1 MFFSFQ
7 TLCMTGNVPECYLSD
22 YDYYINS
29 AHRIPEHRLRKW
41 PPIAAAKL
49 GTLTSGASGKCPP
62 CRECLHRGRW
72 IW

>member
-1 MFFSFQ
+1 
-7 TLCMTGNVPECYLSD
+7 MTGNVPECYLSD

-49 GTLTSGASGKCPP
+49 
-62 CRECLHRGRW
+62 
-72 IW
+72 